1 MNCRKFIYITYHLC
15 YCLVCSIK
23 ANSCMNTTSQTVQW
37 RRFSKGSSKMQAAVK
52 RVGDGLSKTTKIKL
66 DKIERHTKPAGPK
79 PQRRR
84 RPSLHEVDETE

>member
-1 MNCRKFIYITYHLC
+1 MNCGKSIYTTYLLC
-15 YCLVCSIK
+15 YCLACSIK
-23 ANSCMNTTSQTVQW
+23 ANSCMNTTAQEVQW
-37 RRFSKGSSKMQAAVK
+37 GSFSKGSSKMQAAVK
-52 RVGDGLSKTTKIKL
+52 RVGDGLSKTTKLKL

>member
-1 MNCRKFIYITYHLC
+1 
-15 YCLVCSIK
+15 
-23 ANSCMNTTSQTVQW
+23 
-37 RRFSKGSSKMQAAVK
+37 MQAEAVK
-52 RVGDGLSKTTKIKL
+52 RVGDGLSKTTKLKL